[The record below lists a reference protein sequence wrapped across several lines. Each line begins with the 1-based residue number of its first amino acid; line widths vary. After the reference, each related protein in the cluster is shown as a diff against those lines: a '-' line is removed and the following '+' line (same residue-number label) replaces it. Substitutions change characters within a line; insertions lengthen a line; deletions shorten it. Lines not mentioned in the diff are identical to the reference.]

1 MNEYLEFKKL
11 LENIKS
17 TKQHV
22 QVCKDFI
29 TDFIKKEFDSF
40 TKNEKIFFPIIL
52 LIIILVSIITKDN
65 KLALIGSLCSVI
77 YTLLAGK
84 GKLYC
89 FVLGLIGTAIY
100 AYFTLQNHL
109 WGKSLLYILYY
120 IPIQIIGI
128 FLWKKNL
135 KKDTVEI
142 IKTHL
147 PIKQKFIYFGC
158 TAIATIA
165 FAFLFNMI
173 GDYKPFFSSFI
184 ITFSITAQLL
194 ATKRCI
200 DQWGYWF
207 FVNIATILLWTN
219 LYIENKGPIAYIIVY
234 MIYLILSIYFFK
246 TWKKEITK
254 KQN

>member
-1 MNEYLEFKKL
+1 MKT
-11 LENIKS
+11 I
-17 TKQHV
+17 
-22 QVCKDFI
+22 
-29 TDFIKKEFDSF
+29 DFIKKELISF
-40 TKNEKIFFPIIL
+40 TTKEKIFFPIIL
-52 LIIILVSIITKDN
+52 ISIITISIITKDN
-65 KLALIGSLCSVI
+65 KVALIGALCSVI

-89 FVLGLIGTAIY
+89 FILGLIGTAIY

-135 KKDTVEI
+135 KKDSIEI
-142 IKTHL
+142 IKTYL
-147 PIKQKFIYFGC
+147 PIKQKFVYLGC
-158 TAIATIA
+158 TIVAAIVC
-165 FAFLFNMI
+165 AFLFQAIN
-173 GDYKPFFSSFI
+173 DYKPILSSLI

-207 FVNIATILLWTN
+207 IVNIITIILWTT
-219 LYIENKGPIAYIIVY
+219 LYIEFKGPIAYVFVY
-234 MIYLILSIYFFK
+234 IIYLILSIYFFN
-246 TWKKEITK
+246 TWKKELK
-254 KQN
+254 KES